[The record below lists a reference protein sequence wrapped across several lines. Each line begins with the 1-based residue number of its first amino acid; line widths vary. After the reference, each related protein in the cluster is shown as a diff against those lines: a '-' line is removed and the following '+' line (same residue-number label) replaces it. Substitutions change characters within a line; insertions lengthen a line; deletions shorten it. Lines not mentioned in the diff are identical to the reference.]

1 VNEPKSAVPRRAM
14 LIAGGSALA
23 AGGLAFLYP
32 VRDRQFNSIDITG
45 ADYARDFSLPDYS
58 GQLRKLGDF
67 RGRAVAV
74 FFGFTQCPD
83 VCPTTLTELT
93 RVKQLLGNDGDRLQ
107 VILITVDPQRDTP
120 QVLEA
125 YMRNFDPQHLAL
137 APSEQ
142 QLAEVTKEFKIYFKK
157 VEAKTPTAYLM
168 DHSAGTYI
176 FDPSGRARLYARY
189 GLKPEELASDV
200 RMLLKET

>member
-1 VNEPKSAVPRRAM
+1 MRIAASALSRRAM
-14 LIAGGSALA
+14 LLVGGSALA

-32 VRDRQFNSIDITG
+32 VRNREFNSVDITG
-45 ADYARDFSLPDYS
+45 ANYARDFLLPDHS
-58 GQLRKLGDF
+58 GQLRRLKDF
-67 RGRAVAV
+67 QGRAVAV

-83 VCPTTLTELT
+83 VCPTTLTEMS

-107 VILITVDPQRDTP
+107 VIFITVDPQRDSP

-125 YMRNFDPQHLAL
+125 YMRNFDAQHLAL

-142 QLAEVTKEFKIYFKK
+142 QLAEVAKEFKVYFKK
-157 VEAKTPTAYLM
+157 VEGKTPTTYVM

-176 FDPSGRARLYARY
+176 FDPRGLARLYVRY

-200 RMLLKET
+200 RTLLKEA

>member
-1 VNEPKSAVPRRAM
+1 MKMAAFALSRRAM
-14 LIAGGSALA
+14 LFAGGTALA

-32 VRDRQFNSIDITG
+32 ARNREFNSVDITG
-45 ADYARDFSLPDYS
+45 ADYARGFLLPDHA
-58 GQLRKLGDF
+58 GQLRKLKDF
-67 RGRAVAV
+67 QGRAVAV

-83 VCPTTLTELT
+83 VCPTTLTEMG
-93 RVKQLLGNDGDRLQ
+93 RVKQLLGDDGSRLQ
-107 VILITVDPQRDTP
+107 VIFITVDPGRDTP

-137 APSEQ
+137 VPSEQ

-157 VEAKTPTAYLM
+157 VEGRAPTAYLM

-176 FDPSGRARLYARY
+176 FDPHGRVRLYARY
-189 GLKPEELASDV
+189 GLRPEELASDV
-200 RMLLKET
+200 RTLLKE

>member
-1 VNEPKSAVPRRAM
+1 M
-14 LIAGGSALA
+14 LLAGGAALA

-32 VRDRQFNSIDITG
+32 VRDRRFNSVDITG
-45 ADYARDFSLPDYS
+45 ADYARGFSLPDHS
-58 GQLRKLGDF
+58 GQLRTLNDF
-67 RGRAVAV
+67 QGRAVAL

-83 VCPTTLTELT
+83 VCPTTLTEMS

-107 VILITVDPQRDTP
+107 VIFITVDPQRDSP

-125 YMRNFDPQHLAL
+125 YMRNFDAQHLAL

-142 QLAEVTKEFKIYFKK
+142 QLAEVAKEFKVYFKK
-157 VEAKTPTAYLM
+157 VEGKTPTTYVM

-176 FDPSGRARLYARY
+176 FDPRGRARLYVRY

-200 RMLLKET
+200 RTLLKEA

>member
-1 VNEPKSAVPRRAM
+1 MRVAASPLSRRAI
-14 LIAGGSALA
+14 LLAGGSALA

-32 VRDRQFNSIDITG
+32 VRNREFNSVDITG
-45 ADYARDFSLPDYS
+45 ADYARDFSLPDHA
-58 GQLRKLGDF
+58 GQLRKLKDF
-67 RGRAVAV
+67 QGRAVAV

-83 VCPTTLTELT
+83 VCPTTLTEMT

-137 APSEQ
+137 VPSEQ

-157 VEAKTPTAYLM
+157 VEGKTPTGYSM
-168 DHSAGTYI
+168 DHSAGIYI
-176 FDPSGRARLYARY
+176 FDPRGRARLYARY

-200 RMLLKET
+200 RTLLREA